1 MPLPHVFTDTQ
12 SRNVVIGTQLG
23 VANAAGGSAG
33 AAVTTAITF
42 QDQFGN
48 GQLPSA
54 YTAFVMPSQNCFA
67 TIAGRTNTGFNV
79 VLTPSPATATLEA
92 GTFDVSVIGL

>member
-42 QDQFGN
+42 EDAFGN
-48 GQLPSA
+48 GLLPSA
-54 YTAFVMPSQNCFA
+54 YTAYVMPS
-67 TIAGRTNTGFNV
+67 
-79 VLTPSPATATLEA
+79 
-92 GTFDVSVIGL
+92 